1 MEKKSKESSI
11 PTFKLFQG
19 LAEWPSTEILHH
31 EHIQHRAEG
40 HEGNIQTHR
49 HLDLFH
55 MLYISKGSARIVVD
69 GEQQVVDAPLIATVP
84 PLCVHGFETIDKN
97 VHGHLLTI
105 PGSSMQHILSHAD
118 NDVGIV
124 ENALLL
130 RGKPSEKF
138 TEADQ
143 LIRQIANE
151 FRQQGNSRFMAIQS
165 LARLLFVW
173 IIRRHLEDSTSQV
186 STLDRDA
193 QRIRKFKSLIEQNF
207 SKGKSIND
215 YAGELGISSAQLNN
229 ICRNKVGKSALQIVH
244 ERTTLEAKRQLIYTT
259 LNVSQVAYNLGF
271 NDPAYFTRFFSKN
284 TGQSPKQF
292 RQSQPLNG
300 QLGDLRELDKNI
312 EWHSE

>member
-1 MEKKSKESSI
+1 MEKISKESKI
-11 PTFKLFQG
+11 PTFKLFPG

-31 EHIQHRAEG
+31 EYAQHRVEG
-40 HEGNIQTHR
+40 REGNIQTHR

-55 MLYISKGSARIVVD
+55 MLYISRGSARIIVD
-69 GEQQVVDAPLIATVP
+69 SEQKVLHAPFIATVP
-84 PLCVHGFETIDKN
+84 PLCVHGFETVDKN
-97 VHGHLLTI
+97 VQGHLLTI

-118 NDVGIV
+118 NDVGII
-124 ENALLL
+124 ENSLLL
-130 RGKPSEKF
+130 TGKPSEKF
-138 TEADQ
+138 IEVDQ
-143 LIRQIANE
+143 LLRKIATE

-186 STLDRDA
+186 FTLDRDA
-193 QRIRKFKSLIEQNF
+193 QRIRKFKGLIEKSF
-207 SKGKSIND
+207 SESKSISE

-229 ICRNKVGKSALQIVH
+229 ICRTKVGKSALQIVH

-300 QLGDLRELDKNI
+300 QLGNLGELNKNT
-312 EWHSE
+312 EWHRE